1 MFQVIN
7 ENFIQDL
14 KLFVKKPNDFDIVKV
29 SELLSNFDQFK
40 NLDWDLDKF
49 TAFNNLYE
57 FTLENRKFKN
67 IIIKKK
73 SKEKKY

>member
-1 MFQVIN
+1 MFQLIN

-29 SELLSNFDQFK
+29 SKLLSNFDQFK
-40 NLDWDLDKF
+40 NLDRDLDKF

-57 FTLENRKFKN
+57 FTLENRKFKKYYN
-67 IIIKKK
+67 K
-73 SKEKKY
+73 KEKQRQTY